1 MAQRGVEVVLLQG
14 ARSPGELLY
23 GDEFRAF
30 ANAHPGFRYLP
41 CLSRELPEPGS
52 PQAHADVCHG
62 YVQQFLG
69 QFAPDPEHDIAYL
82 CGNPNMVDACF
93 EALKAHGLPVPR
105 IRREKYVSSRSPSR
119 GGPTPRSEERRVGKE
134 WVSPCRS
141 RGATFI

>member
-1 MAQRGVEVVLLQG
+1 MILLPP
-14 ARSPGELLY
+14 RSTRTDTLFPYTTL
-23 GDEFRAF
+23 FRS
-30 ANAHPGFRYLP
+30 GFRYLP

-93 EALKAHGLPVPR
+93 AALKEHGLPVPR
-105 IRREKYVSSRSPSR
+105 IRRAKYVS
-119 GGPTPRSEERRVGKE
+119 RSEEG
-134 WVSPCRS
+134 
-141 RGATFI
+141 RGGQECAGTFRYRGWP